1 MKTFKNAHTIYDLE
15 YGSAPTYDP
24 KNEAFYYVYS
34 YFDKANEAYRS
45 DIRFY
50 DLHSG
55 ADELL
60 VSNGKENYSP
70 TYQNGYLL
78 YLSNDNQTQKPQVH
92 SYHLKSHTQQ
102 VLTQTESGINHVE
115 WIPNTESF
123 LFTTSLRLEEK
134 ETDPKE
140 NPYSRKIKT
149 LNYQADGIGFVDKEK
164 KNYLCEQKLSE
175 ENYTVIDPQST
186 GYGLRRIV
194 SVSSDSRYIYYEGQ
208 VDPNSDWNQDSAV
221 FIYDRQ
227 TAETSKLTAQFEKG
241 IFSEAAPSP
250 DGHFVAMVGSELP
263 YETNNQ
269 FNLYLYNTKTKDFQN
284 LSEDLDIQF
293 ADNSVSDFYQHI
305 TRSLIQWAPDSQSFY
320 VQTSEYGDVLLYQVS
335 LKGNMKLIS
344 EKGQVLKE
352 YLVLENGDILAS
364 TSRFDKPFT
373 WQLFNGKIWRY
384 LSSDIEA
391 HYSDYLLANYQ
402 EVQYE
407 AEDGGIIHG
416 YFVQPPNF
424 DVNKQYPLILNIHG
438 GPYAMHASNFYHEA
452 QYMAANGYCVLLI
465 NPRGSY
471 GYGQDH
477 VLGVY
482 ERYGKEDYTDLMT
495 AISEACKEY
504 PFIDEENLFLT
515 GGSYGGFMT
524 NWIVTR
530 DHRFK
535 AAASQRSM
543 SNFVSL
549 FSTSDIGYF
558 FFRDQIGADITEIE
572 KMWKNSPQAYADQVE
587 TPLLLLHP
595 LNDYRCPFEQ
605 AQQFY
610 TSLKYFGKETEM
622 LVFHNASHELS
633 RSGHPEQRIQR
644 LEGIINWFNHYYEKE

>member
-1 MKTFKNAHTIYDLE
+1 MKSFKNANTLYDLK
-15 YGSAPTYDP
+15 YGAAPTYNP
-24 KNEAFYYVYS
+24 ESKSFYYAYS
-34 YFDKANEAYRS
+34 YFDKTKQDYRS
-45 DIRFY
+45 DIY
-50 DLHSG
+50 LYNIETATDEVLIKSG
-55 ADELL
+55 
-60 VSNGKENYSP
+60 GENYSP
-70 TYQNGYLL
+70 VYQNDYLL
-78 YLSNDNQTQKPQVH
+78 YLSDDNKTKKPQVH
-92 SYHLKSHTQQ
+92 SYHVKKHTQQ
-102 VLTQTESGINHVE
+102 VLTNTEDGVSHVE

-134 ETDPKE
+134 TTDPKE
-140 NPYSRKIKT
+140 NPYARKIKT
-149 LNYQADGIGFVDKEK
+149 LNYQADGTGFVDEEK
-164 KNYLCEQKLSE
+164 KNYLCEQKLNE
-175 ENYTVIDPQST
+175 ENYTVIGPQST

-194 SVSSDSRYIYYEGQ
+194 SVSSDSRYIYFERQ
-208 VDPNSDWNQDSAV
+208 VEPNSEWNQDSAV
-221 FIYDRQ
+221 FVYDRQ
-227 TAETSKLTAQFEKG
+227 TAETSKLTAPFEEG
-241 IFSEAAPSP
+241 IFSEAAASP
-250 DGHFVAMVGSELP
+250 DGHFVALVGSELP

-269 FNLYLYNTKTKDFQN
+269 FDLYLYNTQTKTFQN
-284 LSEDLDIQF
+284 LSEALDIQF
-293 ADNSVSDFYQHI
+293 ADNSVSDFYQHV
-305 TRSLIQWAPDSQSFY
+305 TRPLIQWASDSQSFY
-320 VQTSEYGDVLLYQVS
+320 VQTSEYGDVLLYQIS
-335 LKGNMKLIS
+335 LNGDMKLIS

-373 WQLFNGKIWRY
+373 WQLFNGETWRY
-384 LSSDIEA
+384 LTSDIEV
-391 HYSDYLLANYQ
+391 HYHGYLLATYQ
-402 EVQYE
+402 EVQYQ
-407 AEDGGIIHG
+407 AEDGGVIHG
-416 YFVQPPNF
+416 YLVQPPNF
-424 DVNKQYPLILNIHG
+424 DASKQYPLILNIHG
-438 GPYAMHASNFYHEA
+438 GPYAMHASNFFHEA

-482 ERYGKEDYTDLMT
+482 ERYGKEDYTDLTT
-495 AISEACKEY
+495 AVSEVCKEY
-504 PFIDEENLFLT
+504 SFIDENNLFVT

-524 NWIVTR
+524 NWIITQ
-530 DHRFK
+530 DHRFR

-572 KMWKNSPQAYADQVE
+572 KMWKNSPQAYADQVK

-622 LVFHNASHELS
+622 LVFYHASHELS

-644 LEGIINWFNHYYEKE
+644 LEGIINWFNRYYAE